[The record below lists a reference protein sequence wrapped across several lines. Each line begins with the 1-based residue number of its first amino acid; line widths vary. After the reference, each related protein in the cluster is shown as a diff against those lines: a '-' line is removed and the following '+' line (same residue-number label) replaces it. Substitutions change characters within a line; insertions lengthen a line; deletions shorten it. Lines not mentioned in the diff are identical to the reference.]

1 MWTVFTAG
9 LRVTFQSSNDNILGM
24 EQGHPEGGVV
34 HSPPVS
40 TESIS
45 SGHYPWRLR
54 SLSHG
59 DMYTTP
65 SFISK

>member
-45 SGHYPWRLR
+45 SGHYSPPV
-54 SLSHG
+54 SHG